1 MSVFLRA
8 LEEYEEIEV
17 ISVSQLAYYRGKYE
31 NLDSENKVLYDKHKD
46 LILDKVLQKNS
57 DLNTKVSAIKSNVQF
72 LAWVVIVNLIGLLY
86 ISYNII

>member
-1 MSVFLRA
+1 VFLRA
-8 LEEYEEIEV
+8 LEEYEEIGV
-17 ISVSQLAYYRGKYE
+17 ISVSQLAYYMGKYE

>member
-1 MSVFLRA
+1 MGVFLRA
-8 LEEYEEIEV
+8 LEEYEEIGV
-17 ISVSQLAYYRGKYE
+17 ISVSQLAYYMGKYE